1 MQTQPQPCLFDSHT
15 KSWMNICNTVMISSS
30 VCMYFLVCVFVC
42 SVWGGVFTLVS
53 WGGSLPRGPPPPPP
67 QVCPLSSP
75 GLSEGTAA
83 PASNPTMKHSPAG
96 TRAVA
101 QHALHLFYPQPTSF
115 CSCCTPPTF
124 TLLFSSCIISM
135 FEVRA
140 PGSCFSFN
148 WGCIQCRIVPVL
160 QTPPMDTTAWHI
172 SLNIPKTAVCVIAQ
186 QFGEGCVCAEGARM
200 EICPAGKR
208 INLNN

>member
-1 MQTQPQPCLFDSHT
+1 MCVCVQRLRRSLHPGLLRR
-15 KSWMNICNTVMISSS
+15 ISSTWTTTTS
-30 VCMYFLVCVFVC
+30 ATGLPTIEPGPVRRDRSASIKPYHETLTCRYQSC
-42 SVWGGVFTLVS
+42 SPACTSPL
-53 WGGSLPRGPPPPPP
+53 
-67 QVCPLSSP
+67 LSSAHV
-75 GLSEGTAA
+75 LLF
-83 PASNPTMKHSPAG
+83 M
-96 TRAVA
+96 
-101 QHALHLFYPQPTSF
+101 LHPL
-115 CSCCTPPTF
+115 TF